1 MSTITKTQGDLVP
14 ECKSHA
20 KIFANWAYKT
30 ACTSVLYY
38 ECLRILGTCTLE
50 IRELKRKEQSK
61 SKFAFFKLQTLL
73 FVVNN
78 AKFLLCFNFGHYNI
92 YSYLAG
98 FN

>member
-14 ECKSHA
+14 ESKSHA

-61 SKFAFFKLQTLL
+61 MKFAFFKLQTLL

-78 AKFLLCFNFGHYNI
+78 VKILQCFNFGGGQFNI
-92 YSYLAG
+92 DT
-98 FN
+98 